1 MTGESVSS
9 NLLYPELPHQPSFGV
24 VNKKLKTAGIQKDLI
39 TVGLQQ
45 CSDNLPRRKYL
56 DDQFSIVPENNFN
69 LKEVERE
76 LKKVTVPKYQTL
88 TNHNKTFYRC
98 TSAESISRRR
108 PAKNVIEEESAVIE
122 LQRDQTFWEEMK
134 PTIDTS
140 QITKSKNIKHHCIF
154 TVCGTKKQPKK
165 IFSKQRRATAPCV
178 TTLSTPEI
186 YVQTDEDIQYRLNPM
201 EKTVFSS
208 LPCSPRPKRRSSLR
222 PNSAFAVNNQTKI
235 LDRRQSSPSNIYN
248 NGPTKLTYE
257 EWLTLKD
264 NEQRRQS
271 IDALRA
277 FKLEQIDEHYKSLE
291 RLSHGKTYDEW
302 KEGKEKYYRE
312 KQKEEKRKENE
323 LKKSKSEDDKQHE
336 KLTERKYNEWLKKKY
351 EEEVSAELA
360 LMQKLSLNGKE
371 NSSVSKRGRN
381 KFQRAQSIH

>member
-76 LKKVTVPKYQTL
+76 LKKGLIRKVTVPKYQTL

-186 YVQTDEDIQYRLNPM
+186 YVQTDEDIQYR
-201 EKTVFSS
+201 
-208 LPCSPRPKRRSSLR
+208 
-222 PNSAFAVNNQTKI
+222 
-235 LDRRQSSPSNIYN
+235 
-248 NGPTKLTYE
+248 
-257 EWLTLKD
+257 
-264 NEQRRQS
+264 
-271 IDALRA
+271 
-277 FKLEQIDEHYKSLE
+277 
-291 RLSHGKTYDEW
+291 
-302 KEGKEKYYRE
+302 
-312 KQKEEKRKENE
+312 
-323 LKKSKSEDDKQHE
+323 
-336 KLTERKYNEWLKKKY
+336 
-351 EEEVSAELA
+351 
-360 LMQKLSLNGKE
+360 
-371 NSSVSKRGRN
+371 
-381 KFQRAQSIH
+381 